1 MYKRWVN
8 PQVNA
13 REGEVKKV
21 LVVMLVGGLLSL
33 SATAFAQT
41 ASPVSDLERTVAYV
55 QPSVVYLDITWK
67 AWVFDTYRD
76 NDSYLNDGQP
86 FVLYSSCTG
95 FFVDDTGTIATAGHC
110 IDPTLAVVLDHKMPV
125 KPHMAV
131 NLKDA
136 VNQVKGEAGRRDEK
150 YQQLAEAEKN
160 KSKVLEAKFQEL
172 FKKAKEEPLEK
183 PLKDIDL
190 D

>member
-1 MYKRWVN
+1 MPTN
-8 PQVNA
+8 ESTTIQVTCPCCDA
-13 REGEVKKV
+13 I
-21 LVVMLVGGLLSL
+21 LTIDPAL
-33 SATAFAQT
+33 SA
-41 ASPVSDLERTVAYV
+41 
-55 QPSVVYLDITWK
+55 
-67 AWVFDTYRD
+67 
-76 NDSYLNDGQP
+76 
-86 FVLYSSCTG
+86 
-95 FFVDDTGTIATAGHC
+95 
-110 IDPTLAVVLDHKMPV
+110 VLDHKMPV

-136 VNQVKGEAGRRDEK
+136 VNQVKGEAGRRNEK

>member
-1 MYKRWVN
+1 MSHETTTIHVTC
-8 PQVNA
+8 PCCDA
-13 REGEVKKV
+13 
-21 LVVMLVGGLLSL
+21 ML
-33 SATAFAQT
+33 T
-41 ASPVSDLERTVAYV
+41 
-55 QPSVVYLDITWK
+55 
-67 AWVFDTYRD
+67 
-76 NDSYLNDGQP
+76 
-86 FVLYSSCTG
+86 
-95 FFVDDTGTIATAGHC
+95 
-110 IDPTLAVVLDHKMPV
+110 IDPTLSAVLDHKMPV

-136 VNQVKGEAGRRDEK
+136 VNQVKGEASRRNEK
-150 YQQLAEAEKN
+150 YKQLAEAEKN